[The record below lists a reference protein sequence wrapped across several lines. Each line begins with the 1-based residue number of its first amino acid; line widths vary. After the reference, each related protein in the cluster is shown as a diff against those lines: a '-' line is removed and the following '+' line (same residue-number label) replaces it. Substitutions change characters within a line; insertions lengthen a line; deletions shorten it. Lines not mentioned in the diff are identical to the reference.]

1 MTSTV
6 FCLIAAM
13 TIYGE
18 ARVDTMAGKRHVAAV
33 IYNRTD
39 PYTRNGVPFWQA
51 TIAACLKYR
60 QFSCWNQAFEIDYES
75 KAWEDSVMAAMEIE
89 KKKYRP
95 PTRATHY
102 HHRRSKPPYWTRSM
116 KRLKTVDSHVFYLE
130 ELR

>member
-18 ARVDTMAGKRHVAAV
+18 AGVDTMAGKRHVAAV

-60 QFSCWNQAFEIDYES
+60 QFSCWNRPFDIDYES
-75 KAWEDSVMAAMEIE
+75 KSWEDSVMAAQEIE
-89 KKKYRP
+89 RPKYRP
-95 PTRATHY
+95 ITRATHY
-102 HHRRSKPPYWTRSM
+102 HNKSGKTPGWTKKM